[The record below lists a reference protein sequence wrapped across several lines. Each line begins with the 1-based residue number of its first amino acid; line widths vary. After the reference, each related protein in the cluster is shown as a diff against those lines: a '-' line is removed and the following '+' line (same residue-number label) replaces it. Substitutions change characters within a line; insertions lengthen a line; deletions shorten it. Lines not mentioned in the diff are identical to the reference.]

1 MNFEQANED
10 KYWRDAMKEEYGS
23 IMKNDIGELI
33 KLLKNKVP
41 LGFKWLFK
49 PKFNA
54 DGSID
59 KYKSSLVSKGYS

>member
-1 MNFEQANED
+1 
-10 KYWRDAMKEEYGS
+10 MKEEYGS